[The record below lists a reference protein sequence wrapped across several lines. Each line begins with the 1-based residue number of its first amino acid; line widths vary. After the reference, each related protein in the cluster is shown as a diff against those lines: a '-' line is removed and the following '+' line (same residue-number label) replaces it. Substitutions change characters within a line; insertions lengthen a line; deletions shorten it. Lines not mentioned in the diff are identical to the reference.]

1 MEGAQRPVEALA
13 LLQQYESR
21 LDKLKE
27 DREKMRKVR
36 DYEQSVKRESRGL
49 DPRRSFS
56 TVCVNRLA
64 LIFD

>member
-36 DYEQSVKRESRGL
+36 DYDLSLKREIRRLDSR
-49 DPRRSFS
+49 RNFTEAASV
-56 TVCVNRLA
+56 TN
-64 LIFD
+64 